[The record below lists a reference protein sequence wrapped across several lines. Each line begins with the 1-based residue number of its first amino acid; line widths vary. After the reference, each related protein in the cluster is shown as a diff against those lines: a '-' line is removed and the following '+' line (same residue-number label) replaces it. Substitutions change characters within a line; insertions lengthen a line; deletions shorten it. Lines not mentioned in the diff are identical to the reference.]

1 MKKPTPKKSS
11 ARAVLARLFGA
22 SATGIAIEKSVLTGY
37 AMVDGRKVCV
47 IGTCDGTY
55 IDNEAALRL
64 AAHVIQCI
72 ERQPKTPIVM
82 LVDSAGQEPNRVA
95 EMLGLASY
103 FGHLLSCLELAR
115 RKGHKLLTVATGQA
129 VGGAFLCYGMFADRI
144 YALDSAS
151 VGLMPIAA
159 MSAVT
164 KIPAP
169 VLEKLSKT
177 MPSLEFGAAPF
188 ALLGG
193 VEEVWSEK
201 DDVPAKLA
209 QALANSSTEDNR
221 AELGKKRG
229 GRKLAL
235 DIRQKVLAES
245 AR

>member
-1 MKKPTPKKSS
+1 MKKPSS
-11 ARAVLARLFGA
+11 RALFARLFGA
-22 SATGIAIEKSVLTGY
+22 SAKGISVEKSVLAGY
-37 AMVDGRKVCV
+37 ARAGGAEVCV

-55 IDNEAALRL
+55 IDNAAALRL
-64 AAHVIQCI
+64 AAHVIDCI
-72 ERQPKTPIVM
+72 EHHPKVPIVM

-115 RKGHKLLTVATGQA
+115 RKGHTLITLATGQA

-144 YALDSAS
+144 YALESAS
-151 VGLMPIAA
+151 VGLMPVEA

-164 KIPAP
+164 KIPVP
-169 VLEKLSKT
+169 VLRKLSKT
-177 MPSLEFGAAPF
+177 MPSLEFGAKPF

-193 VEEVWSEK
+193 VEEVWATK
-201 DDVPAKLA
+201 DDVQATLAKA
-209 QALANSSTEDNR
+209 IANATTEDNR
-221 AELGKKRG
+221 AALGKKRG

-235 DIRQKVLAES
+235 DIRKKVLAAA